1 MHLPPSLECSKMF
14 KFAHIPD
21 IKNLSRHTE
30 IKNPGHRDSD
40 TETETERAPQHTQG
54 MFLLERALGHDDRL
68 QLTLECPSLPQQP
81 TSYMPEIAKT
91 RQQNKSTSQTEIL
104 GTTINRAFHIDNP
117 GARHPKKKKKANE
130 MKCKH
135 KLKEPLEK

>member
-1 MHLPPSLECSKMF
+1 MF

-21 IKNLSRHTE
+21 INNLSRHTE

-68 QLTLECPSLPQQP
+68 QLTLGCPSLPQKP
-81 TSYMPEIAKT
+81 TSYMPEIAQT

-117 GARHPKKKKKANE
+117 GARNQKKKANE

-135 KLKEPLEK
+135 KLKEPLEKKTNRRQKKD

>member
-1 MHLPPSLECSKMF
+1 MF

-68 QLTLECPSLPQQP
+68 QLTLGCPSLPQQP
-81 TSYMPEIAKT
+81 TSYMPEIAQK
-91 RQQNKSTSQTEIL
+91 RQQNKPTSQTEIL

-117 GARHPKKKKKANE
+117 GARHQKTHTHTKNKRNE
-130 MKCKH
+130 M
-135 KLKEPLEK
+135 

>member
-1 MHLPPSLECSKMF
+1 
-14 KFAHIPD
+14 
-21 IKNLSRHTE
+21 
-30 IKNPGHRDSD
+30 
-40 TETETERAPQHTQG
+40 

>member
-1 MHLPPSLECSKMF
+1 
-14 KFAHIPD
+14 
-21 IKNLSRHTE
+21 
-30 IKNPGHRDSD
+30 
-40 TETETERAPQHTQG
+40 

-68 QLTLECPSLPQQP
+68 QLTLGCPSLPQKP
-81 TSYMPEIAKT
+81 PSYMPEIAQT

-117 GARHPKKKKKANE
+117 GARNQKKRKANE

-135 KLKEPLEK
+135 KLKEPLEKKQIDVRKKTEKREYIYGISEKEKTKKPGHGKKNPLPPRFQTTPILHQKMSNEN